1 MSIPLSATIA
11 RLKLPRDKPS
21 LVLVSPMF
29 GNPGRNHLQTRTV
42 LAIIIIIPLLA
53 NASFVGA
60 ETTSTTPPIL
70 PQDEAGDMSSHTP
83 EGLPK
88 VASTAFFLIF
98 LFLFSIGISYFFKYY
113 VFSRDRKEWCCEK
126 QSQVAVS
133 PESMGLKDNTSRQ
146 NTPENGNAG
155 KTGLYANIFAR
166 SHDSDEEEIR
176 QLQLEALK
184 AEMASDNEIRVG
196 KKAAKP
202 TKSSI
207 LKALEMA
214 DRWPRLSVQQ
224 MTLEDKAGNG
234 RAVKTAA
241 SIWKEKALNKSDE
254 NKNNIPEMTVVD
266 IGNTSNGILHP
277 SNSNNVGLTSV
288 VVHRNPSPIP
298 SSDFSMNEAGVS
310 LPADRQENGSIIETP
325 RTDIS
330 IGLLSVRPK
339 SGQGDL
345 DGYSADFES
354 VSLYSELSNI
364 TELQKSM
371 DSRSV
376 RANTAKRKN
385 PTCDNFVSPAND
397 SRAGENVLSKEMD
410 DEHSRNHTKNASN
423 NAHKSSSLHGSC
435 QDLEL
440 KHFDTKRP
448 ESQTEND
455 AASEMRANKVILC
468 DNPPASMQVKD
479 NNQSNTNP
487 TLAITTE
494 HTSQAP
500 GLSSPEGE
508 NAIKTSSE
516 DEKPGTPE
524 SGTPL
529 LLTDEGSDDQKH
541 RTSKETSDLGEGSE
555 ARKGSRTPSIY
566 AKYANNAKL
575 PNKHVM
581 GGEDKADEPSTSAK
595 PHSPVKPARNAEQKG
610 HGSSPNKA
618 ATSKSRTSSA
628 ASKPSVG
635 TPRNKTGARKPNPQK
650 KKNVT
655 R

>member
-11 RLKLPRDKPS
+11 RLKPLRDKPS
-21 LVLVSPMF
+21 LVLVFPSV
-29 GNPGRNHLQTRTV
+29 GNPGRNHLLTRTV
-42 LAIIIIIPLLA
+42 LAIIIITLLA

-60 ETTSTTPPIL
+60 ETTSTTPPVL
-70 PQDEAGDMSSHTP
+70 PQDEAGDMLSHTP

-88 VASTAFFLIF
+88 VASTAFFLIA

-166 SHDSDEEEIR
+166 SYDSDEEEIR

-184 AEMASDNEIRVG
+184 AELSSDNEIRVG

-207 LKALEMA
+207 LKALETA

-224 MTLEDKAGNG
+224 MTSEDKAGNG

-241 SIWKEKALNKSDE
+241 SIWKEKALKKSDE

-266 IGNTSNGILHP
+266 IGNASNGILHP

-298 SSDFSMNEAGVS
+298 SSDLSMNEAGLS

-385 PTCDNFVSPAND
+385 PTRDNFVSPAND
-397 SRAGENVLSKEMD
+397 SRAGENVSSKEMD
-410 DEHSRNHTKNASN
+410 DEHSRNHTINASN
-423 NAHKSSSLHGSC
+423 NAHNSLHGSC

-440 KHFDTKRP
+440 KHFNTKGP
-448 ESQTEND
+448 ESQAEND
-455 AASEMRANKVILC
+455 AASEMWANKVIPC
-468 DNPPASMQVKD
+468 DNPPASMHVTD
-479 NNQSNTNP
+479 DNQSNTNP

-500 GLSSPEGE
+500 GLSSLEGE

-541 RTSKETSDLGEGSE
+541 QTPKETSDLVEGN
-555 ARKGSRTPSIY
+555 RTPSIY

-581 GGEDKADEPSTSAK
+581 GDADEADEPSTSAK

-610 HGSSPNKA
+610 HGSSPNKV

-628 ASKPSVG
+628 ASKPSGG